1 MRTYSIPE
9 FGLVLLIGASG
20 CGKSTFGR
28 THFKPFEV
36 ISSDYCR
43 GLVSDD
49 ETNQAATKAAFE
61 VLNFIAAQR
70 LKARR
75 LTVIDATNVRAEDRK
90 ALIQLA
96 REYYATPI
104 AIVLNPGASVCYER
118 NKDRPDRNFGP
129 HVIADQYRSLKQN
142 IRNLDR
148 EGFKIIIEL
157 RSVEDINNVQ
167 IERVPLWVD
176 KRFETGP
183 FDIVGDIH
191 GCFDELTLLL
201 QKLGYETG
209 VDEQGEYAIPPM
221 GRKLVL
227 VGDLVDRG
235 PKSPEVLRLV
245 MRMVREERALC
256 VLGNH
261 EAKLLKYLDGRDVKL
276 NHGLAETVEQLSTQP
291 DEFKKQV
298 KQFIKDLIS
307 HYALD
312 GGRLVVAHAGIKE
325 AMINRA
331 SARIKN
337 FCMYGETT
345 GEVDEF
351 GLPVRYPWAMDYR
364 GSTKVVYGHTP
375 SPEAEWV
382 NNTICLDTG
391 CVFGGQLTAL
401 RYPELTLE
409 SVTALQTYCEPARP
423 LQALE
428 ISTLSAQQQLDD
440 MLDYEDVSGKRI
452 INTTLRAAI
461 TVTGDHAAAAL
472 EVMTRFAVDPH
483 WLIYLPPTMSP
494 SETSTFENYLEYP
507 VEALKYFADEG
518 ISEVVCEE
526 KHMGSRAVIVVC
538 RSAEA
543 AHKRFGVVGS
553 ELGVI
558 YTRTGRHF
566 FNDKALSTQVLERLN
581 TALERSGLWEE
592 LQTDWVCLDTEI
604 LPWSAKAKMLIQEQ
618 YAPVGAAARI
628 GMDALDQVLTQA
640 KARGLDLG
648 AVSSHFAERYARVA
662 NYSQAW
668 EHYCWD
674 VKGLDD
680 LQIAPFHLLASEGAV
695 HMDKT
700 NVWHMQTLAKLAA
713 TGDRLFKA
721 TNYRVLDPSDA
732 EQVAEITQW
741 WLDLTA
747 SGGEGMVIKP
757 SGFIPPKHSVQPA
770 LKCRGREYLRII
782 YGLEYDLPEN
792 IERLRQR
799 GLKRKRT
806 LALREFALGHESLKR
821 FVERQPLRRVH
832 ECVFAL
838 LAMESEP
845 VDPRL

>member
-1 MRTYSIPE
+1 MRTYTLPE
-9 FGLVLLIGASG
+9 FCLVVLIGASG
-20 CGKSTFGR
+20 SGKSTFGR
-28 THFKPFEV
+28 THFQPFEV

-49 ETNQAATKAAFE
+49 ETDQTATKAAFE
-61 VLNFIAAQR
+61 VLHFIAAQR

-90 ALIQLA
+90 SLIQLA

-104 AIVLNPGASVCYER
+104 AIVINPGASVCYER
-118 NKDRPDRNFGP
+118 NKIRPDRNFGH

-142 IRNLDR
+142 IRTLDR
-148 EGFKIIIEL
+148 EGFKSVIEL
-157 RSVEDINNVQ
+157 RSVAAINEVNL
-167 IERVPLWVD
+167 ERVPLWVD

-191 GCFDELTLLL
+191 GCFDELQLLL
-201 QKLGYETG
+201 QKLGYQTG
-209 VDEQGEYAIPPM
+209 VDEQGEYARPPL

-235 PKSPEVLRLV
+235 LKSPEVLRLV
-245 MRMVREERALC
+245 MRMVREETALC

-261 EAKLLKYLDGRDVKL
+261 EAKLLKYLDGKAVKL
-276 NHGLAETVEQLSTQP
+276 SHGLAETVAQLSTQT
-291 DEFKKQV
+291 DDFKQQV
-298 KQFIKDLIS
+298 RHFVKNLIS
-307 HYALD
+307 HYVLD

-325 AMINRA
+325 NMINRA
-331 SARIKN
+331 SGWIKS

-345 GEVDEF
+345 GETDEF
-351 GLPVRYPWAMDYR
+351 GLPVRYPWALDYR
-364 GSTKVVYGHTP
+364 GATKVVYGHTP

-409 SVTALQTYCEPARP
+409 SVSALQTYCEPVRP
-423 LQALE
+423 LHVAE
-428 ISTLSAQQQLDD
+428 STLSTQQQLDD

-461 TVTGDHAAAAL
+461 TVTGEHAAAAL

-494 SETSTFENYLEYP
+494 SETSLFESYLEYP
-507 VEALKYFADEG
+507 TEALKYFADEG
-518 ISEVVCEE
+518 ITEVVCEE
-526 KHMGSRAVIVVC
+526 KHMGSRAVIVIC
-538 RSAEA
+538 RSSAV
-543 AHKRFGVVGS
+543 AHQRFGVVGT

-566 FNDKALSTQVLERLN
+566 FNYKALSTQVLERLN
-581 TALERSGLWEE
+581 KALEQSGLWEA
-592 LQTDWVCLDTEI
+592 LQTDWMCLDTEL
-604 LPWSAKAKMLIQEQ
+604 LPWSAKAKALIQEQ

-628 GMDALDQVLTQA
+628 GMSALNQVLQQGT
-640 KARGLDLG
+640 ARGLDLT
-648 AVSSHFAERYARVA
+648 AVSQHFTERFERVA

-668 EHYCWD
+668 GHYCWD

-695 HMDKT
+695 HMDKSH
-700 NVWHMQTLAKLAA
+700 VWHMQTLAKLAA
-713 TGDRLFKA
+713 TGDKLFKA
-721 TNYRVLDPSDA
+721 TSYQVLDPSNA
-732 EQVAEITQW
+732 EQVAVITQW

-747 SGGEGMVIKP
+747 SGGEGIVIKP
-757 SGFIPPKHSVQPA
+757 NCFIPPKHSVQPV

-782 YGLEYDLPEN
+782 YGLEYDLPNN
-792 IERLRQR
+792 IARLRQR

-806 LALREFALGHESLKR
+806 LALREFALGHESLTR
-821 FVERQPLRRVH
+821 FVARQPLRRVH

-838 LAMESEP
+838 LAMESEA